1 MKGYFC
7 VHCGKEVPVTIKKDR
22 TWFYCECSGE
32 YSHVAYFRK
41 IEDKNERNK
50 TESDNEIE
58 IHDTIRVNYYEA
70 NEIIKRYLS
79 NNVFISK
86 VVEDTHLDIAMVN
99 SVLSDLFE
107 HEVE

>member
-7 VHCGKEVPVTIKKDR
+7 VDCDKEVPSTIKDGHM
-22 TWFYCECSGE
+22 WFYCSCNGQ
-32 YSHVAYFRK
+32 YKKVAYFRE
-41 IEDKNERNK
+41 IDDKNK
-50 TESDNEIE
+50 TESEFEIE

-70 NEIIKRYLS
+70 KEIIKLYLS
-79 NNVFISK
+79 KNVFISK

-99 SVLSDLFE
+99 SVLSGLFE

>member
-7 VHCGKEVPVTIKKDR
+7 FHCGKEILATIR
-22 TWFYCECSGE
+22 NGETIFYCECNGA
-32 YSHVAYFRK
+32 YTKFAYFRE
-41 IEDKNERNK
+41 IESKDEYNK

-70 NEIIKRYLS
+70 NEIIKLYLS
-79 NNVFISK
+79 KNVFISK
-86 VVEDTHLDIAMVN
+86 VVENTHLDIAMVN